1 VIGVDRSQPQ
11 LDAIAKAYGK
21 PLPSNLT
28 FSKGEALALPAAS
41 GSVDLA
47 TMAQMFHWLPF
58 TEGLVEAK
66 RVLKP
71 RTGVLGIVSYAMPR
85 IANDATKAAQKALD
99 EYYFGLLGSD
109 RAPGTAGCLWDVDR
123 RRVDSG
129 YAGEDFTSV
138 FPRVER
144 FSVTHD
150 VASTVG
156 SFLSYMATQSAY
168 QNALVTMADPL
179 AGLKQAL
186 GADDASRPLATTL
199 TFHVLLCRM

>member
-21 PLPSNLT
+21 PLPSNLA
-28 FSKGEALALPAAS
+28 FAKGDALALPAAS
-41 GSVDLA
+41 GSIDLA

-58 TEGLVEAK
+58 AQGLAEAK

-85 IANDATKAAQKALD
+85 VADDAKAQKALD
-99 EYYFGLLGSD
+99 AYYFGVLGSD
-109 RAPGTAGCLWDVDR
+109 RAPGTAGCLWDIDR

-129 YAGEDFTSV
+129 YAGEDFTTV

-144 FSVTHD
+144 FSVAHD
-150 VASTVG
+150 VASTTD

-168 QNALVTMADPL
+168 QNALLAMPDPL
-179 AGLKQAL
+179 AGLKLAL
-186 GADDASRPLATTL
+186 GASRPLTTTL
-199 TFHVLLCRM
+199 TFHVLLCRA